1 MHVVLNET
9 CQNSWYLIHIPQKF
23 EPLTPMTCVHQ
34 KPLIQK
40 KASPGFLPVYPSAN
54 SLSSACNLN
63 SYALCRTTSSPTV
76 VFSARF
82 NSSSNSPLMTHYTII
97 FVYSFLRTLVVI
109 LELGLRVP

>member
-40 KASPGFLPVYPSAN
+40 KLGFSKQVYD
-54 SLSSACNLN
+54 
-63 SYALCRTTSSPTV
+63 YTT
-76 VFSARF
+76 
-82 NSSSNSPLMTHYTII
+82 NI
-97 FVYSFLRTLVVI
+97 
-109 LELGLRVP
+109 